1 MLLSLALLVAFAEST
16 SWYAAYG
23 VSEKDAEYLKE
34 KRCFRGTYGVDEIS
48 LLTCSHEDSQFLAE
62 IPDHTPVCILELAQP
77 NDERVA
83 QLATQS
89 GEVTVL
95 YNFKR
100 SLVLAAKDSSV
111 VDYPAACFA
120 ESVYG
125 DSVWNSIPVPTRP
138 MLPIERHEL
147 PKSSAPNPKITAL
160 LNLVTAAN
168 LRTLDTEL
176 STIHTRHSQ
185 STAGGQEA
193 VRFASNIFNQSG
205 FQTVSQSINRTGY
218 FPNVVGI
225 KRGTVNPA
233 SYVVVGAHLD
243 DRMQTLSD
251 ATSRA
256 PGADDNGSGSSAVL
270 ELAKL
275 IHRQNLTFQNT
286 LMLTLFSGEEQGLY
300 GSQFQAQQMRNNNTP
315 IGNVPGL
322 RVLGM
327 YNVDMIGYNNNNPTN
342 NALAFMS
349 GNSDSTLTNNCRNTI
364 IPDYMGSSAA
374 FPTGTTSACC
384 SDQQSYYQAGFP
396 ALGIFETATTR
407 VVYPQYHMST
417 DLPQYLDFNQM
428 ERFSK
433 AFFACALTA
442 AVPN

>member
-1 MLLSLALLVAFAEST
+1 MIVLALILLVAVAEST

-23 VSEKDAEYLKE
+23 ISEKDAEYLKE
-34 KRCFRGTYGVDEIS
+34 KRCFRGTYGVDELS

-62 IPDHTPVCILELAQP
+62 IPDHSPVCILELAQP

-83 QLATQS
+83 ELATRS
-89 GEVTVL
+89 GELTVL
-95 YNFKR
+95 YNFRR

-111 VDYPAACFA
+111 VDYPSACFA
-120 ESVYG
+120 EEVYSE
-125 DSVWNSIPVPTRP
+125 SVWNMIPVPKTP
-138 MLPIERHEL
+138 MLPIQRHEL
-147 PKSSAPNPKITAL
+147 PKSGAPNPKIQAL

-168 LRTLDTEL
+168 LRTTDTEL

-185 STAGGQEA
+185 STAGGPEA
-193 VRFASNIFNQSG
+193 VRYAENIFRSSG
-205 FQTVSQSINRTGY
+205 FTTVTQSINRTGY
-218 FPNVVGI
+218 FPNVVGVL
-225 KRGTVNPA
+225 RGTVNPA
-233 SYVVVGAHLD
+233 NYVVVGAHLD
-243 DRMQTLSD
+243 DRMETLSN
-251 ATSRA
+251 ATARA
-256 PGADDNGSGSSAVL
+256 PGADDNGTGSSAVL

-275 IHRQNLTFQNT
+275 IARQGLTFQNT

-300 GSQFQAQQMRNNNTP
+300 GSNFQAQQMRNNNTP
-315 IGNVPGL
+315 TGNVPGL

-327 YNVDMIGYNNNNPTN
+327 YNVDMIGYNNSNAN

-349 GNSDSTLTNNCRNTI
+349 GNSDSALTNNCRNNV
-364 IPDYMGSSAA
+364 IPDYMPSSFA
-374 FPTGTTSACC
+374 TGTTSACC

-407 VVYPQYHMST
+407 VVYPQYHT
-417 DLPQYLDFNQM
+417 TNDLPQYQDFNQM